1 MWRILQ
7 TGKLYLIPPYL
18 AFVSLDRKSVRF
30 TIPLCTIRKVE
41 RLSARAGVYA
51 LGLSLWHQMKIV
63 RTHSFNNDMNT
74 ADNGIAPAAQ
84 IVQLTA
90 LRPTADLFCSLLRD
104 ALKSELQRGQM
115 KVVKGFVNT
124 CYSEI
129 MVSLG
134 DSKDGPP
141 RPDEHSES
149 AYLGGL
155 GLKFKFP
162 GDPKK

>member
-1 MWRILQ
+1 M
-7 TGKLYLIPPYL
+7 
-18 AFVSLDRKSVRF
+18 RF
-30 TIPLCTIRKVE
+30 TIPLCIIPKVE

-51 LGLSLWHQMKIV
+51 LGRSLWHQMKIV
-63 RTHSFNNDMNT
+63 RALSRNYQRSTTDDGFAIT
-74 ADNGIAPAAQ
+74 VQ

-129 MVSLG
+129 MVLLG

-141 RPDEHSES
+141 KPDEHSES